1 MSILCVGVAPNDGK
15 LKGLL
20 FYTLKYTASLHIEL
34 VVTAVFRRFSILIKM
49 CILQFFLFETNVGV
63 MVFFET
69 NWGEYHK
76 CNLGENYFKIRDQVY
91 FVYLGVLVLLGFIVS
106 PVHFGIS

>member
-20 FYTLKYTASLHIEL
+20 FCTLKYTAFLHIEL
-34 VVTAVFRRFSILIKM
+34 VVTF
-49 CILQFFLFETNVGV
+49 FFLFEANVGV

-69 NWGEYHK
+69 TYEECYK
-76 CNLGENYFKIRDQVY
+76 CKLERI
-91 FVYLGVLVLLGFIVS
+91 
-106 PVHFGIS
+106 ISI